1 MSYHLTNILDFS
13 PIFIQK
19 IHISLLH
26 SLLIF
31 FKSKQNS
38 FFGQN
43 IELNFLEHNTKPL
56 IFNWDALFISMFIH
70 ISFWSRKEQHKGINL
85 KLLLHKIHNVMVHKY
100 GYIGLGVSAFIS
112 PLLFVHSRL
121 CFQGDIIQHSADRV
135 SDLKVDIINNCLGT
149 SANDFDKVMMILI
162 KPC

>member
-70 ISFWSRKEQHKGINL
+70 ISFWNSKEEHKGINL

-100 GYIGLGVSAFIS
+100 GTMGILDLELVPSFHLYYLCTLDCVFKVT
-112 PLLFVHSRL
+112 LFS
-121 CFQGDIIQHSADRV
+121 IQPT
-135 SDLKVDIINNCLGT
+135 GFPT
-149 SANDFDKVMMILI
+149 SKWIL
-162 KPC
+162 